1 MSNKRKNSNSSNSS
15 DKEKDF
21 LEKEFLDCDLGD
33 IPIPKAEIEM
43 YESEVQEVMKSGCN
57 RQIAEYALI
66 KYNEIEEEEAKQ
78 NGEEYKKLSQLR
90 EEYAKHGNYVNSLAI
105 EGIKEYLDKSID
117 KIKIDDD
124 LDGYEDEI
132 NEILSNPDIEKQIQD
147 KIKNKKISEE
157 DPQKIA
163 KHYLKE
169 KIKNYDKENLFLE
182 TRKNFIEKREAV
194 IEFALRTVKKIVND
208 EKEYKKFY
216 KEYYGKE
223 EKEEEKEEE
232 KKNLK

>member
-78 NGEEYKKLSQLR
+78 KGEEYKKLSQLR
-90 EEYAKHGNYVNSLAI
+90 EEYAKHGNYVNSRTI
-105 EGIKEYLDKSID
+105 EGIKEYLDKLID
-117 KIKIDDD
+117 KKEIKDID

-132 NEILSNPDIEKQIQD
+132 NEILSNPDIEK
-147 KIKNKKISEE
+147 K
-157 DPQKIA
+157 
-163 KHYLKE
+163 LKE
-169 KIKNYDKENLFLE
+169 KKKEEDSQKIVKHHLNEEINDYRKKNLLYDE
-182 TRKNFIEKREAV
+182 TRKKFIEKREAV

-223 EKEEEKEEE
+223 EEE
-232 KKNLK
+232 

>member
-78 NGEEYKKLSQLR
+78 KGEEYKKLSQLR
-90 EEYAKHGNYVNSLAI
+90 EEYAKHGNYVNSRTI
-105 EGIKEYLDKSID
+105 EGIKEYLDKLID
-117 KIKIDDD
+117 KKEIKDID

-132 NEILSNPDIEKQIQD
+132 NEILSNPDIEK
-147 KIKNKKISEE
+147 K
-157 DPQKIA
+157 
-163 KHYLKE
+163 LKE
-169 KIKNYDKENLFLE
+169 KKKEEDSQKIVKHHLNEEINDYREKNLLYDE
-182 TRKNFIEKREAV
+182 TRKKFIEKREAV
-194 IEFALRTVKKIVND
+194 IEFALRTVKKIVN
-208 EKEYKKFY
+208 YFKFFFSSSY
-216 KEYYGKE
+216 SSSSFP
-223 EKEEEKEEE
+223 
-232 KKNLK
+232 

>member
-1 MSNKRKNSNSSNSS
+1 
-15 DKEKDF
+15 
-21 LEKEFLDCDLGD
+21 
-33 IPIPKAEIEM
+33 M

-78 NGEEYKKLSQLR
+78 KGEEYKKLSQLR
-90 EEYAKHGNYVNSLAI
+90 EEYAKHGNYVNSRTI
-105 EGIKEYLDKSID
+105 EGIKEYLDKLID
-117 KIKIDDD
+117 KKEIKDID

-132 NEILSNPDIEKQIQD
+132 NEILSNPDIEK
-147 KIKNKKISEE
+147 K
-157 DPQKIA
+157 
-163 KHYLKE
+163 LKE
-169 KIKNYDKENLFLE
+169 KKKEEDSQKIVKHHLNEEINDYRKKNLLYDE
-182 TRKNFIEKREAV
+182 TRKKFIEKREAV

-223 EKEEEKEEE
+223 EEE
-232 KKNLK
+232 